1 MQTLQK
7 SALQTELEAS
17 AIAHDL
23 TMNFTNIQGG
33 NASWEYLF
41 YSNSKE
47 LRTNTGTLRKK
58 WLNNYA
64 HIENGGWWCGT
75 LDIINGERSPWGCFK
90 AKTPR
95 TNSEGK
101 PIKYEHPP
109 AVPTEP
115 FFLEI
120 TRDRWERIANM
131 HELGFPDLSDMPPS
145 ADPFEFWEWVKNTPQ
160 LPIIITE
167 GAKKTASLLSASYC
181 VVGLSGIW
189 NGTPKELAGDG
200 TPLEKKLKPQLQA
213 LATKG
218 REIIFCFDNDTK
230 PKTIAAVTKATET
243 LAALFEAEGCK
254 TSVMY
259 WRGVFDEKGID
270 DVHAG
275 HGQDA
280 VDQLFG
286 DRLSLDQWVKE
297 MNKPILKSSTR
308 EEENEHY
315 RQKLIAAEEIL
326 KKNDPEGYA
335 EVIRR
340 MEKVEAKTSTPLQ
353 PVSTYD
359 PALEP
364 EDPDNEEK
372 ELPPALTYQEIAL
385 QTVFSE
391 GHYVAINDELYKF
404 NGTHYEKLTPQTEK
418 LKIKAWAEQ
427 YWVKDPKTKR
437 KTLKYLTPRSINAI
451 WDWALLSFGINPDHI
466 NPPGLNLAN
475 GVLRIKWHG
484 REPQWRLYPHTPK
497 DVYLYCS
504 KVKFDPDADPTQCNK
519 LLECLD
525 PAPRTAL
532 LRQLAAAF
540 DLDTVRKLH
549 SRGIKAAIAKGTG
562 ANGKDSIRAAI
573 AKIFCNQMTS
583 LGLSEFQ
590 TYDQGRKFGLAPLE
604 NSLVNWSSENNMGT
618 TLDRVESLNICV
630 TGEENGIWIERKN
643 KDGYA
648 ITPRAVHI
656 FNTNQ
661 IPKLK
666 SGMDSL
672 LSRFVVLDFNKTFKQ
687 NPEPRRGE
695 LPADPRFHDD
705 PQFLITE
712 VCPALINRLLEE
724 LRNLAKFGI
733 DYDALV
739 SGLEDLQEE
748 STHLWGFVQDTGLEL
763 DPDGKVWVLE
773 LWDRLK
779 DWYKETGTLE
789 VEEMDNGKT
798 RNIWH
803 EQANQY
809 DRNVTGANQIYK
821 RFKLLFPKIK
831 RVRETS
837 DPVFK
842 GRYYLSGLNF
852 NQDGSLLHNQVN
864 STVTASP
871 QSSPMP
877 HYTVS
882 PSLPFGEGKS
892 EEGREPEKLATQG
905 GEAVSL
911 SSDKSPEKS
920 GTDKFSVGD
929 RVIDTR
935 TGEELIILEAPGI
948 GMRALRQEYSCQ
960 RANTWMAIAQLTRQ
974 GGGENDPVEVGC
986 VAKSQDSELV
996 DVKALS
1002 EDGLWAW
1009 CERNEILVPRHY
1021 LQLKA

>member
-7 SALQTELEAS
+7 TALETELEAS
-17 AIAHDL
+17 AIAPDL
-23 TMNFTNIQGG
+23 AALNFTNIMGG
-33 NASWEYLF
+33 TAWEYLF
-41 YSNSKE
+41 YTDSQA

-58 WLNNYA
+58 WLKTYA
-64 HIENGGWWCGT
+64 HIDNGGWWCGT
-75 LDIINGERSPWGCFK
+75 LDILNSGRSPWGCFK

-95 TNSEGK
+95 TDSEGK

-109 AVPTEP
+109 TVPTEP

-120 TRDRWERIANM
+120 ARDRWERIANM
-131 HELGFPDLSDMPPS
+131 HGLGFPDLSDMPPS
-145 ADPFEFWEWVKNTPQ
+145 ADPFEFWEWVKNNPQ

-181 VVGLSGIW
+181 AVGLSGIW
-189 NGTPKELAGDG
+189 NGAPKELAGDG

-213 LATKG
+213 IATEG
-218 REIIFCFDNDTK
+218 REIIFCFDNDAK

-259 WRGVFDEKGID
+259 WHGVYEEKGID
-270 DVHAG
+270 DVHAV
-275 HGQDA
+275 HGRDA
-280 VDQLFG
+280 LDKLFG
-286 DRLSLDQWVKE
+286 DRLPLDRWLDL
-297 MNKPILKSSTR
+297 MRKPILT
-308 EEENEHY
+308 
-315 RQKLIAAEEIL
+315 
-326 KKNDPEGYA
+326 DPTKA
-335 EVIRR
+335 P
-340 MEKVEAKTSTPLQ
+340 KVEAKVSTPLQ

-364 EDPDNEEK
+364 EDPDDGEK

-451 WDWALLSFGINPDHI
+451 WDWALLSFGINPDRI

-475 GVLRIKWHG
+475 GVLRIKWNG

-497 DVYLYCS
+497 DIYLYCS

-573 AKIFCNQMTS
+573 SKIFCNQMTS

-687 NPEPRRGE
+687 NPDRRRGE

-724 LRNLAKFGI
+724 LGNLAKFGI
-733 DYDALV
+733 DYDALA

-763 DPDGKVWVLE
+763 NPDGKVWVHD

-779 DWYKETGTLE
+779 DWYQETGTLE

-842 GRYYLSGLNF
+842 GRYFLSGLSF
-852 NQDGSLLHNQVN
+852 NQDGSLLHNPDN
-864 STVTASP
+864 SGVSASP
-871 QSSPMP
+871 DGSPCF
-877 HYTVS
+877 TNTLSASLS
-882 PSLPFGEGKS
+882 PSEAKN
-892 EEGREPEKLATQG
+892 EAGREAEKQTVQG
-905 GEAVSL
+905 GEAAKQ

-920 GTDKFSVGD
+920 DTENFSVGD

-935 TGEELIILEAPGI
+935 TGEELTILEEPGI
-948 GMRALRQEYSCQ
+948 GSRAIRQEYSCQ
-960 RANTWMAIAQLTRQ
+960 RANTWMAIAKLTRQ
-974 GGGENDPVEVGC
+974 GGEKHNPIEVGC
-986 VAKSQDSELV
+986 VAKSQDGELV
-996 DVKALS
+996 DVKAIS

-1009 CERNEILVPRHY
+1009 CERNEILVPKHY